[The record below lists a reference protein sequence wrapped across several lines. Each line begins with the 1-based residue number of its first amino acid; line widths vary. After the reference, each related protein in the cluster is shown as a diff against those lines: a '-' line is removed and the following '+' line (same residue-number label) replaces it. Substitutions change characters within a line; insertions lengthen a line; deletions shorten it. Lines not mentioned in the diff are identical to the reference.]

1 MRHLKTLI
9 NESVS
14 QGQLLSLNPLLFEKV
29 PPPLKFGLLWKYWYS
44 KTSQNKIP
52 KGPRMGHTYF

>member
-29 PPPLKFGLLWKYWYS
+29 PPPLKFGLLWKYWYG

-52 KGPRMGHTYF
+52 KGP